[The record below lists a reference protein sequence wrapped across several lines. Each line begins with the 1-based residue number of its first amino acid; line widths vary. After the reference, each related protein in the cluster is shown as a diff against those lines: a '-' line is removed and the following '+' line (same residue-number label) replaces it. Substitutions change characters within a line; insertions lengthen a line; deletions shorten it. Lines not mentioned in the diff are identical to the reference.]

1 MLYLF
6 SQETFLPSEDI
17 CRRTIVYTH
26 NQMKSIPIKNLEST
40 ENEAVWLKL
49 THPDP
54 IYDENV
60 DDDSNGIR
68 IRTANH
74 PITIGESF

>member
-1 MLYLF
+1 
-6 SQETFLPSEDI
+6 
-17 CRRTIVYTH
+17 
-26 NQMKSIPIKNLEST
+26 MKSIPIRDLEST

-54 IYDENV
+54 IYEEKF

-74 PITIGESF
+74 PITIGENF

>member
-1 MLYLF
+1 M
-6 SQETFLPSEDI
+6 
-17 CRRTIVYTH
+17 VYTH
-26 NQMKSIPIKNLEST
+26 NQTKSIPIRDLEST
-40 ENEAVWLKL
+40 KNEAVWLKL

-54 IYDENV
+54 IYEEKF

-74 PITIGESF
+74 PITIGENF

>member
-1 MLYLF
+1 
-6 SQETFLPSEDI
+6 
-17 CRRTIVYTH
+17 
-26 NQMKSIPIKNLEST
+26 MKSIPIRDLEST

-60 DDDSNGIR
+60 GDDSNGIR

-74 PITIGESF
+74 PITIGENCLGLHVSLP